1 MADEGVMDGA
11 VLLLSIGEEEAAE
24 VFKHLSPPEVQRLSE
39 AMAKLTSVTRDKVE
53 GVLDRFRS
61 DSDSSGNLGVDAN
74 QYLRNVLTKALG
86 DDRAGPLLERILK
99 TPDSAG
105 IEGLKWMDAGSV
117 ADLIKNE
124 HPQII
129 ASILAH
135 LERDQACAVLQEL
148 ADTLRNEV
156 VLRIATLDRIKPQ
169 AMQELNEV
177 LTKLLSGG
185 TSRAPSVALGGARTA
200 AEILNFISASE
211 EAEIIDNLRQHD
223 PELAQKILDEMFV
236 FDNLLDLDDRGMQLL
251 LREVQS
257 ESLVI
262 ALKGANEELR
272 EKVFKNMSQR
282 AADMLREDLESKGPV
297 KLSEVEAEQKEILSS
312 ARRLA
317 DEGQLN
323 LGGRGDDQY
332 V

>member
-1 MADEGVMDGA
+1 MADDGVMDGA

-39 AMAKLTSVTRDKVE
+39 AMAKLTSITRDKVE

-61 DSDSSGNLGVDAN
+61 AALGVDSDE
-74 QYLRNVLTKALG
+74 YVRNVLTRALG
-86 DDRAGPLLERILK
+86 VDRAGPLIERILK
-99 TPDSAG
+99 TADSAG

-124 HPQII
+124 HPQIV

-135 LERDQACAVLQEL
+135 LERDQACAVLQQL
-148 ADTLRNEV
+148 SDTLRNEV

-185 TSRAPSVALGGARTA
+185 TRAPSAVLGGARTA
-200 AEILNFISASE
+200 AEILNFISSAE
-211 EAEIIDNLRQHD
+211 EAEIIENLRQHD

-236 FDNLLDLDDRGMQLL
+236 FENLLDLDDRGMQLL

-297 KLSEVEAEQKEILSS
+297 RLSEVEAEQKEILSS

>member
-39 AMAKLTSVTRDKVE
+39 AMAKLTSITRDKVE

-61 DSDSSGNLGVDAN
+61 DSDTSESLGVDSDE
-74 QYLRNVLTKALG
+74 YVRNVLTRALG
-86 DDRAGPLLERILK
+86 VDRAGPLIERILK
-99 TPDSAG
+99 TADSAG

-117 ADLIKNE
+117 SDLIKNE
-124 HPQII
+124 HPQIV

-135 LERDQACAVLQEL
+135 LERDQACAVLQQL
-148 ADTLRNEV
+148 ADSLRNEV

-185 TSRAPSVALGGARTA
+185 TRAPSVVLGGARTA
-200 AEILNFISASE
+200 AEILNFISSAE
-211 EAEIIDNLRQHD
+211 EAEIIENLRQHD

-236 FDNLLDLDDRGMQLL
+236 FENLLDLDDRGMQLL

-297 KLSEVEAEQKEILSS
+297 RLSEVEAEQKEILSS

>member
-61 DSDSSGNLGVDAN
+61 DSDTSGTLGVDAN

-99 TPDSAG
+99 APDSAG

-117 ADLIKNE
+117 ADLIKSE
-124 HPQII
+124 HPQIV

-135 LERDQACAVLQEL
+135 LERDQACSVLQEL
-148 ADTLRNEV
+148 SDTLRNEV

-185 TSRAPSVALGGARTA
+185 TSRTPSVALGGARTA
-200 AEILNFISASE
+200 AEILNFISAAA
-211 EAEIIDNLRQHD
+211 EAEIIENLRQHD

>member
-1 MADEGVMDGA
+1 
-11 VLLLSIGEEEAAE
+11 
-24 VFKHLSPPEVQRLSE
+24 
-39 AMAKLTSVTRDKVE
+39 
-53 GVLDRFRS
+53 
-61 DSDSSGNLGVDAN
+61 
-74 QYLRNVLTKALG
+74 
-86 DDRAGPLLERILK
+86 
-99 TPDSAG
+99 
-105 IEGLKWMDAGSV
+105 MDAGSV
-117 ADLIKNE
+117 ADLIRNE
-124 HPQII
+124 HPQIV

-135 LERDQACAVLQEL
+135 LERDQACAVLQQL
-148 ADTLRNEV
+148 SDVLRNEV

-185 TSRAPSVALGGARTA
+185 SRAPSVALGGARTA
-200 AEILNFISASE
+200 AEILNFISSAE
-211 EAEIIDNLRQHD
+211 EAEIIENLRQHD

-297 KLSEVEAEQKEILSS
+297 RLSEVEAEQKEILSS